1 MVNFWYFG
9 RRPRTDGKCSGI
21 LLTATGINEKFEKL
35 NGYQFL
41 TIKKSSKMKDFLLV
55 YRTDYSTIP
64 KGASPEQMQASAK
77 RWMDWIG
84 GIAAQNKLIDR
95 GNRLVPSGKVVKA
108 DNVIAD
114 GPYTEIKECIVGYSI
129 VKAASME
136 EAAELTTGCP
146 ILAIGGN
153 VEVREINAL

>member
-1 MVNFWYFG
+1 
-9 RRPRTDGKCSGI
+9 
-21 LLTATGINEKFEKL
+21 
-35 NGYQFL
+35 
-41 TIKKSSKMKDFLLV
+41 MKDFLLV
-55 YRTDYSTIP
+55 YRTDYNTMP
-64 KGASPEQMQASAK
+64 KASPEEMQASAK

-84 GIAAQNKLIDR
+84 GIAAQNKLTDR

-129 VKAASME
+129 VKATSIE
-136 EAAELTTGCP
+136 EATGLAKGCP

-153 VEVREINAL
+153 VEVREINAIVM